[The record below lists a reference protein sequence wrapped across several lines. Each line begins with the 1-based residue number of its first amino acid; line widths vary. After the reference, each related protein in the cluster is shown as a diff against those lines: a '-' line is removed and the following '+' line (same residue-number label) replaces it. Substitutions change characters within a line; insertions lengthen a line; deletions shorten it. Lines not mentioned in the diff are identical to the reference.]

1 MATTIITKNSST
13 ASDVPTTSDL
23 VQGELAVNVT
33 DKRLFTENASTQI
46 VELGT
51 NPSSITTAN
60 ITATGTVTANSNL
73 SSSNAVLTGGTVNG
87 IVIGGSSATTITGT
101 TITANSGFSGTLTG
115 NVVGNVTGNLTGVV
129 TGSLNGN
136 VTASSGTTTLNNL
149 VLNGTVDFNAAELT
163 DLATPT
169 AASSA
174 ATKGYVDTEVAGLV
188 DSAPGTLDTLNE
200 LAAALGDDPDFATTI
215 TNQIATKLA
224 LAGGTMTGAIA
235 MGTNKITGLGT
246 PTASADAVNKTYA
259 DTMLPLAGGTMTGN
273 IVLGSNKATSTATPS
288 AADDLTR
295 KGYVDG
301 ILGSA
306 TSAATSAATA
316 TTKASEASTSAS
328 NAASSATSAAS
339 SATSAAAS
347 YDSFDDRYLGA
358 KSSSPSVDNDGA
370 ALLTGALYWDTTA
383 EEMRVYTGTGWTAAG
398 SAVNGTSNR
407 QVYTATSSQTTFSIT
422 YDVGYVDVYLNGSK
436 LKVGTDFTATSGT
449 NIVLA
454 AGAATGDILDI
465 VAYGAFNVAN
475 TYTQAAANAKFAQ
488 VSNNLSDLASA
499 PTALTNLG
507 LTATAAEVNL
517 LDGSSAGTIV
527 NSKGVVYGSS
537 GEVNATTLQLAGT
550 SISSTAAELNLLDA
564 LSRGSLIYGNSS
576 AATAILTKGSAGTVL
591 TSDGT
596 DISWAAPS
604 GGGNEL
610 EFTASGAVASGKPV
624 ILNANGTV
632 TQVAETT
639 ITEALGTEAT
649 FNSNGTEDVAAVF
662 DSNAGKTVIAYQD
675 QSDTNGKARVCTIAS
690 DGDLTYGTVVT
701 FHSGA
706 TRNIACSYDS
716 TANKVLIVYAD
727 QGDSDKIK
735 ARVGTV
741 SGTGI
746 SFGTETEVYNQSG
759 QGTGAYIKVEYSP
772 DDDRHFVIF
781 RDSSNYLKGLIL
793 QVSGTGVSNVNG
805 SSSALNMR
813 ADGGAQGSQQ
823 KADICYDTSA
833 DVFVVAFADPANSNY
848 GTVVTANISGNS
860 ATISSKVVFNSANSY
875 ECVIEYSAANN
886 KFIVGYKDIGNNS
899 YPTTRVGSV
908 SGTTASFGGSEQVVA
923 SVNSEHY
930 GSTYD
935 TNADRFI
942 ILYRNETV
950 EGGNYAV
957 GTLSGDSI
965 SFATPV
971 AFNAAQ
977 TTYMAG
983 AFDSSAEKVL
993 IAYRDHGNFN
1003 YGNARALTTGHVAT
1017 NVTSSNFVGIAKA
1030 AISDGAQGD
1039 VVLQSGVITNSNFG
1053 LTLTVGS
1060 TYFVQRDGT
1069 YGTTAASPS
1078 VEAGKALTATTLL
1091 LKGI

>member
-115 NVVGNVTGNLTGVV
+115 NVVGNVTGNLAGVV

-174 ATKGYVDTEVAGLV
+174 ATKGYVDTEVASLV

-246 PTASADAVNKTYA
+246 PTVSTDAATKAYA

-328 NAASSATSAAS
+328 NAATSATSAAS
-339 SATSAAAS
+339 SATSAATS
-347 YDSFDDRYLGA
+347 YDSFDDRYLGS
-358 KSSSPSVDNDGA
+358 KSSSPSIDNDGD

-407 QVYTATSSQTTFSIT
+407 QVYTATSGQTTFAIT

-436 LKVGTDFTATSGT
+436 LKVSTDFTATSGT

-454 AGAATGDILDI
+454 TGATTGDIVDL

-475 TYTQAAANAKFAQ
+475 VYTQAASDARYLQLA
-488 VSNNLSDLASA
+488 NNLSDLNNAG
-499 PTALTNLG
+499 TARTNLG
-507 LTATAAEVNL
+507 LGTFATQSNNLTANSVIVDNITVDGNSVTATDTNGNVKLTPNGTGYVELIGATNAGAIRFNCEANSHGVTLKGPAHSANATYSL
-517 LDGSSAGTIV
+517 ELPDATGTNGQALVTNGSGKLSFADAGKSFATPINVSPAQGATSVSVTPTLTASAYINLDGLAMAAAQWQISTASDFSST
-527 NSKGVVYGSS
+527 VVSTGDI
-537 GEVNATTLQLAGT
+537 AGT
-550 SISSTAAELNLLDA
+550 STSYTVP
-564 LSRGSLIYGNSS
+564 GSDSLTPTTLHYWRVRYKDSAGNYSDYS
-576 AATAILTKGSAGTVL
+576 AATSFTSGVPVGQQAFTSSGSFSWTAPANVTSVSVVVVGAGGSGRKDHDACGGGGGALSYKNNITVSPGSSYTVVVGSPGASR
-591 TSDGT
+591 TSQQNGADGGDSYFINT
-596 DISWAAPS
+596 STVYAQGGRGGQQNSTTRTSGKVGDGGGEGGASTNSRGGACGAAGYSGNGGDSAYSGVTPSAAPS
-604 GGGNEL
+604 GGGGSGSYNFDQQGSHGGGGVGILGEGS
-610 EFTASGAVASGKPV
+610 SGA
-624 ILNANGTV
+624 
-632 TQVAETT
+632 
-639 ITEALGTEAT
+639 
-649 FNSNGTEDVAAVF
+649 AAGST
-662 DSNAGKTVIAYQD
+662 DSTG
-675 QSDTNGKARVCTIAS
+675 NGKGGSGGA
-690 DGDLTYGTVVT
+690 DGGFAVSGGSYFSTGTKGNGGNYGGGGGRGTT
-701 FHSGA
+701 SSYNTHSGA
-706 TRNIACSYDS
+706 GGNGAVRI
-716 TANKVLIVYAD
+716 IW
-727 QGDSDKIK
+727 
-735 ARVGTV
+735 
-741 SGTGI
+741 GTGR
-746 SFGTETEVYNQSG
+746 SFPSTN
-759 QGTGAYIKVEYSP
+759 
-772 DDDRHFVIF
+772 
-781 RDSSNYLKGLIL
+781 
-793 QVSGTGVSNVNG
+793 
-805 SSSALNMR
+805 
-813 ADGGAQGSQQ
+813 
-823 KADICYDTSA
+823 
-833 DVFVVAFADPANSNY
+833 
-848 GTVVTANISGNS
+848 
-860 ATISSKVVFNSANSY
+860 
-875 ECVIEYSAANN
+875 
-886 KFIVGYKDIGNNS
+886 
-899 YPTTRVGSV
+899 TTD
-908 SGTTASFGGSEQVVA
+908 Q
-923 SVNSEHY
+923 
-930 GSTYD
+930 
-935 TNADRFI
+935 
-942 ILYRNETV
+942 
-950 EGGNYAV
+950 
-957 GTLSGDSI
+957 
-965 SFATPV
+965 
-971 AFNAAQ
+971 
-977 TTYMAG
+977 
-983 AFDSSAEKVL
+983 
-993 IAYRDHGNFN
+993 
-1003 YGNARALTTGHVAT
+1003 
-1017 NVTSSNFVGIAKA
+1017 
-1030 AISDGAQGD
+1030 
-1039 VVLQSGVITNSNFG
+1039 
-1053 LTLTVGS
+1053 
-1060 TYFVQRDGT
+1060 
-1069 YGTTAASPS
+1069 
-1078 VEAGKALTATTLL
+1078 
-1091 LKGI
+1091 

>member
-174 ATKGYVDTEVAGLV
+174 ATKGYVDTEVASLV

-328 NAASSATSAAS
+328 NAATSATSAAT

-347 YDSFDDRYLGA
+347 YDSFDDRYLGS
-358 KSSSPSVDNDGA
+358 KSSSPSVDNDGD

-407 QVYTATSSQTTFSIT
+407 QVYTATSGQTTFTIT

-436 LKVGTDFTATSGT
+436 LKVSTDFTATSGT

-454 AGAATGDILDI
+454 TGATTGDIVDI

-475 TYTQAAANAKFAQ
+475 TYTQAAADAKFAQ
-488 VSNNLSDLASA
+488 VANNLSDLASA
-499 PTALTNLG
+499 STARTNLG
-507 LTATAAEVNL
+507 LGTIATAATGNYAATANNL
-517 LDGSSAGTIV
+517 SDLANAGTARTNLGLAIGANVQAYDSNLTSFLGALNLPTSDGSDGQAIVTNGSGTLSFADSGKTFGTPGNVSPAQGATSTALTPTLTSTPYVHLDGAQHTASQWQI
-527 NSKGVVYGSS
+527 
-537 GEVNATTLQLAGT
+537 
-550 SISSTAAELNLLDA
+550 STAADFSSTV
-564 LSRGSLIYGNSS
+564 LSTGDVAGSSTSYTVGSS
-576 AATAILTKGSAGTVL
+576 DSLAPVTQHYWRVRYKDSAGNYSDYSTGTSFTTGLPIGQQAFTSQGTYSWTAPASVTSVSVVVVGGGGSGAKSHDAQGGGGGALAYKNNISVTPGTSYTVRVGDNGDRRQSNGQMGQDGGDSYFIN
-591 TSDGT
+591 TSTVFAQGGRGGQQNSTTRTSGKIGDGGGEGGAST
-596 DISWAAPS
+596 NTRGGACGAGGYSGNGGDSAYSNAQPNAAPS
-604 GGGNEL
+604 GGGGSAAYNFDSPGSHGGGGVGILGEG
-610 EFTASGAVASGKPV
+610 TSGAQA
-624 ILNANGTV
+624 GT
-632 TQVAETT
+632 TFTT
-639 ITEALGTEAT
+639 G
-649 FNSNGTEDVAAVF
+649 
-662 DSNAGKTVIAYQD
+662 
-675 QSDTNGKARVCTIAS
+675 NGKGGSGGA
-690 DGDLTYGTVVT
+690 DGG
-701 FHSGA
+701 FA
-706 TRNIACSYDS
+706 
-716 TANKVLIVYAD
+716 
-727 QGDSDKIK
+727 
-735 ARVGTV
+735 
-741 SGTGI
+741 
-746 SFGTETEVYNQSG
+746 
-759 QGTGAYIKVEYSP
+759 
-772 DDDRHFVIF
+772 
-781 RDSSNYLKGLIL
+781 
-793 QVSGTGVSNVNG
+793 VNG
-805 SSSALNMR
+805 SSYFDSNTHGTGGNYGGGGGR
-813 ADGGAQGSQQ
+813 GTSNSDDVDGGAGGVGAVRIIWGSGRSFPS
-823 KADICYDTSA
+823 T
-833 DVFVVAFADPANSNY
+833 N
-848 GTVVTANISGNS
+848 
-860 ATISSKVVFNSANSY
+860 
-875 ECVIEYSAANN
+875 
-886 KFIVGYKDIGNNS
+886 
-899 YPTTRVGSV
+899 TTD
-908 SGTTASFGGSEQVVA
+908 Q
-923 SVNSEHY
+923 
-930 GSTYD
+930 
-935 TNADRFI
+935 
-942 ILYRNETV
+942 
-950 EGGNYAV
+950 
-957 GTLSGDSI
+957 
-965 SFATPV
+965 
-971 AFNAAQ
+971 
-977 TTYMAG
+977 
-983 AFDSSAEKVL
+983 
-993 IAYRDHGNFN
+993 
-1003 YGNARALTTGHVAT
+1003 
-1017 NVTSSNFVGIAKA
+1017 
-1030 AISDGAQGD
+1030 
-1039 VVLQSGVITNSNFG
+1039 
-1053 LTLTVGS
+1053 
-1060 TYFVQRDGT
+1060 
-1069 YGTTAASPS
+1069 
-1078 VEAGKALTATTLL
+1078 
-1091 LKGI
+1091 